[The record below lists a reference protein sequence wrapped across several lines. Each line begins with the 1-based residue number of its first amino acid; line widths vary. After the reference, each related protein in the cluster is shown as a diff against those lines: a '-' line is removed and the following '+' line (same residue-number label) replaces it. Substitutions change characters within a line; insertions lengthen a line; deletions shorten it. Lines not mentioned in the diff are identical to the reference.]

1 MPRIVV
7 LDGHALNP
15 GDLTWEP
22 LERLGKCI
30 VFDRTPPELILERS
44 AHAEV
49 VLTNKTPLTKA
60 TLQQLPS
67 LRYIGVLAT
76 GYNIVDVD
84 AARSLGILV
93 TNVPTY
99 GTASVAQMVF
109 AHILNLVERTGHH
122 AQTVR
127 EGRWSRSQE
136 WCYWDFPLIELK
148 GLIMGIVGHGRI
160 GRATADIA
168 RAFGMTVLACD
179 ITGGVDNVDVRWV
192 GIEELFRQSDIVS
205 LHCPLTRETEH
216 LVNVKRL
223 TLMKPTAFL
232 INTSRGLLID
242 EAALADALNRQQI
255 AGAGLDVLSR
265 EPPSE
270 DNPLLTARNCHIT
283 PHIAWATRAARERL
297 LSVAAE
303 NVEAFLAGSPVN
315 VVNR

>member
-22 LERLGKCI
+22 LERLGTCV

-44 AHAEV
+44 AHADIL
-49 VLTNKTPLTKA
+49 LTNKTPLTKA

-136 WCYWDFPLIELK
+136 WCYWDFPLIELQ

-179 ITGGVDNVDVRWV
+179 ITGGVDDADVRWV

-216 LVNVKRL
+216 LVNAKRL
-223 TLMKPTAFL
+223 T
-232 INTSRGLLID
+232 SD
-242 EAALADALNRQQI
+242 ETNGFSHQY
-255 AGAGLDVLSR
+255 
-265 EPPSE
+265 EPWF
-270 DNPLLTARNCHIT
+270 AR
-283 PHIAWATRAARERL
+283 R
-297 LSVAAE
+297 
-303 NVEAFLAGSPVN
+303 
-315 VVNR
+315 